1 MPPEKIK
8 QSLLEAGWNE
18 KDADEAVTI
27 LHPREEKQEEKVTKK
42 ASEKL
47 SAVDTQEGTQ
57 EDIGESAPEDV
68 PKEPPRSQIV
78 AQRYVQSQPEA
89 SPERPDIVEST
100 DPTKLASVEAD
111 NEAATRAAETIAQE
125 LADKDQVADTS
136 ERPHTDA
143 PWLEHQVDIYDV
155 TPEEREEMIRT
166 VYRTNEKLSPQTIHA
181 LLGIDVDLTE
191 LEESYAKRHAAS
203 NRITVGQIITIM
215 ILSILLAGFGF
226 VFGMYYFEVG
236 PFHPSMNS

>member
-1 MPPEKIK
+1 MASLEKQQIVSFLKILQIPTNVPPEKIK

-27 LHPREEKQEEKVTKK
+27 LHPRDEKKQKQ
-42 ASEKL
+42 
-47 SAVDTQEGTQ
+47 TQEASHPDDATDQ
-57 EDIGESAPEDV
+57 SPS
-68 PKEPPRSQIV
+68 SQIV
-78 AQRYVQSQPEA
+78 AQRYVQSETEVSPKQINTEQTTQP
-89 SPERPDIVEST
+89 D
-100 DPTKLASVEAD
+100 D
-111 NEAATRAAETIAQE
+111 EAAVQAAETITQE
-125 LADKDQVADTS
+125 LASKTKATDTT

-191 LEESYAKRHAAS
+191 LEESFAKRHAAS
-203 NRITVGQIITIM
+203 DRVTAGQITTIV
-215 ILSILLAGFGF
+215 ILSLLLAGFGF

>member
-1 MPPEKIK
+1 MASLEKQQVVSFLKILQIPTNVPPEKIK

-18 KDADEAVTI
+18 KDADEAVII
-27 LHPREEKQEEKVTKK
+27 LHPRDEKKQKQIQE
-42 ASEKL
+42 ASHPDDATDQ
-47 SAVDTQEGTQ
+47 SP
-57 EDIGESAPEDV
+57 S
-68 PKEPPRSQIV
+68 SQIV
-78 AQRYVQSQPEA
+78 AERYVQSETEVSPKQVNTEQITQP
-89 SPERPDIVEST
+89 D
-100 DPTKLASVEAD
+100 D
-111 NEAATRAAETIAQE
+111 EAAVQAAETITQE
-125 LADKDQVADTS
+125 LASKAQAADTT

-191 LEESYAKRHAAS
+191 LEESFAKRHAAS
-203 NRITVGQIITIM
+203 GRITAGQIATIV
-215 ILSILLAGFGF
+215 ILSILLAVFGF

-236 PFHPSMNS
+236 PFHPSMNL